1 MTSTPSEDAFIEM
14 TNFTIRTI
22 TDSNSGNIK
31 SSKNLDFSKMNF
43 FLPYVGLDIVGNREK
58 GTKSKTEA
66 LYVPSMWRGSN
77 YQKGG
82 QARTIFI

>member
-1 MTSTPSEDAFIEM
+1 
-14 TNFTIRTI
+14 
-22 TDSNSGNIK
+22 
-31 SSKNLDFSKMNF
+31 MNF

>member
-1 MTSTPSEDAFIEM
+1 MVAGGAYRRGFGPYVDDAAFILMNRQDAE
-14 TNFTIRTI
+14 TAAALIVRHFRKFGLTIH
-22 TDSNSGNIK
+22 
-31 SSKNLDFSKMNF
+31 
-43 FLPYVGLDIVGNREK
+43 VGNREK